1 MTFIK
6 KTIYFL
12 QSKTP
17 GARTLKTGLA
27 VAISM
32 LICELL
38 KIPSPILA
46 GAATI
51 SNMQPGTGESIQNAK
66 DQALAHLIAIF
77 TAIVLGV
84 LFGPGP
90 LVAGLAAIII
100 ITICIN
106 LKIETSIHVAIIAAI
121 FIIYSPANNYLFSAL
136 QRAEAV
142 FIGILIAFLVNVTI
156 LPPENE
162 KRLKEELAKLHT
174 DFFLFFEDSLEN
186 YLLMQE
192 TSADEFAERYY
203 EEERKLEEVVK
214 TLESFKAEIEFRSSR
229 KEEREK
235 IYDKYLNY
243 QRIILKNIA
252 DIYSLSIKRRE
263 RMAISDQDIF
273 SEYVR
278 KVNKLIGQ
286 LYTEYKDWDQLLAIS
301 INGQTSDLPEFK
313 DSWGVFN
320 EKIISQYE
328 YMSDKKGFIPV
339 IIEASII
346 MYKLRWATEDAKNII
361 DALIQEG
368 EFTDDQS

>member
-1 MTFIK
+1 MTFFK
-6 KTIYFL
+6 KTIKFL

-77 TAIVLGV
+77 TAIILGV

-121 FIIYSPANNYLFSAL
+121 FIIYSSGNNYLFSAL

-142 FIGILIAFLVNVTI
+142 FIGILVAFLVNITI

-162 KRLKEELAKLHT
+162 KRLKLELAKLHT
-174 DFFLFFEDSLEN
+174 DFSLFFDDSLEN
-186 YLLMQE
+186 YLLFQE
-192 TSADEFAERYY
+192 TSNFEFAERFY
-203 EEERKLEEVVK
+203 EQEKKLEDTAQ
-214 TLESFKAEIEFRSSR
+214 TLESFRAQIEFRSSR
-229 KEEREK
+229 KEEREQ

-252 DIYSLSIKRRE
+252 DIYSLSLRR
-263 RMAISDQDIF
+263 RQAMANSQGDIF
-273 SEYVR
+273 NQYTD
-278 KVNKLIGQ
+278 KINPLIVE
-286 LYTEYKDWDQLLAIS
+286 LYTEYKEWDQLLAIS
-301 INGQTSDLPEFK
+301 LSGAPSDLPEFK
-313 DSWGVFN
+313 DSWKVFN
-320 EKIISQYE
+320 EKIIGQYE
-328 YMSDKKGFIPV
+328 YMSDKKSFIPV

-346 MYKLRWATEDAKNII
+346 MYKLRWAAEDAKNII
-361 DALIQEG
+361 TALIQEG
-368 EFTDDQS
+368 EFIDDQS